1 MDRGIFRMYDVR
13 GIADRDLTDENVYL
27 IGRAFATYIRRN
39 GGKRVVAGM
48 DVRLSSPRIKHA
60 FIKGVMETG
69 LNVDDIGVCTTP
81 MLYYAQYLLN
91 ADGGIMVTG
100 SHNPIEYNGLKM
112 VDPDVTIFGDV
123 IQEFY
128 EMIEKNDLDSG
139 EGEITEQNIDEQYI
153 DMCVS
158 KIHLEKPLNVIVD
171 PGNGT
176 AGPIAKKI
184 FEKLGIN
191 ADFINYERDGT
202 FPNHL
207 PDPTVMEFIAELRAK
222 TADGNYDM
230 GIGYDGDCDRIGLLD
245 ENGDVIFGDQILGIL
260 ARDLLSRKPG
270 EKIVFDVKCSQGLEE
285 MIEGMGGIPIMYK
298 TGHSV
303 LKRKMKDENALL
315 AGEMSGHMF
324 FNENYYGFDDGMYAS
339 LLIIQIVSKT
349 GKKLSELKT
358 HMPYYNSTPEIR
370 VDCTDEDKFDVV
382 AQIREHYRKKGNRI
396 IDIDGAR
403 IYFDSGWALVR
414 ASNTQPILVVR
425 VEAKTAQALE
435 DIKREIKAH
444 LSTYNT
450 VNVNAIQ

>member
-13 GIADRDLTDENVYL
+13 GIADKDLTDENVYL
-27 IGRAFATYIRRN
+27 IGRAFASYIKRN
-39 GGKRVVAGM
+39 GGKKVAAGM
-48 DVRLSSPRIKHA
+48 DVRLSSPRIKNA
-60 FIKGVMETG
+60 FTNGVLDSG
-69 LNVDDIGVCTTP
+69 LDVADIGICTTP
-81 MLYYAQYLLN
+81 MLYYAQFLLE

-123 IQEFY
+123 IQDFY
-128 EMIEKNDLDSG
+128 KAIESNDFEEGKGIRTEHNIEK
-139 EGEITEQNIDEQYI
+139 EYI

-158 KIHLEKPLNVIVD
+158 KIELPKKLRIMVD

-176 AGPIAKKI
+176 AGPIAKEI
-184 FEKLGIN
+184 FVKLGID
-191 ADFINYERDGT
+191 ADFINFDRDGT

-207 PDPTVMEFIAELRAK
+207 PDPTVMEFITGLREK
-222 TADGNYDM
+222 TKQGDYDM

-260 ARDLLSRKPG
+260 AHDLLSRKPG

-285 MIEGMGGIPIMYK
+285 MINRMGGKPIMYK

-303 LKRKMKDENALL
+303 LKRKMKEENALL

-324 FNENYYGFDDGMYAS
+324 FKENYYGFDDGLFAS
-339 LLIIQIVSKT
+339 LLVMQIVSKT
-349 GKKLSELKT
+349 GKKLSELKMD
-358 HMPYYNSTPEIR
+358 MPYYKSTPEIR

-382 AQIREHYRKKGNRI
+382 EQVTNHYREKGNKL

-403 IYFDSGWALVR
+403 VYFDGGWALVR

-425 VEAKTAQALE
+425 VEAKTEEAME
-435 DIKREIKAH
+435 SIKSEIREH
-444 LSTYNT
+444 LSTYDT
-450 VNVNAIQ
+450 VNTEAIQ